1 MSDVYF
7 SGRAVDNTCVG
18 ASFTS
23 EGNATLII
31 IKRCSCVDLG
41 YGGSSNYLY
50 DGAAG
55 LQLQGNVVAD
65 IKDCSFVG
73 NRGAGLFAIQSN
85 VSIYN
90 CSFSGNV
97 AQRGAALNAISVRF
111 LNVTGSRF
119 LNNKAY
125 TGAAIRITE
134 PYESL
139 NSTKILINNCFFQ
152 NNQAEVGGGIHTFHL
167 LSPVLLSASTFM
179 HNNASIG
186 AAIYAGDKGCCQKH
200 YGVSLIDVKVIEN
213 VCMPCTNDAK
223 GAVVYCKGTDYLN
236 ISSSSYSGSQF
247 IGNYPQGAI
256 QGIGANLNLSGMVS
270 FQNNSGVN
278 GSAIYLTNDAHLY
291 FHENC
296 TVYFSDNI
304 ATIRGGAIYIEGDVS
319 KLTHNLSS
327 CAVHFIGNGN
337 YSIAFQGN
345 HANIAGDSIYA
356 TPIYDCLL
364 ESNSACNST
373 CYPTKRS
380 DYDTYYMMHD
390 SSNNQTT
397 NSLFLSN

>member
-1 MSDVYF
+1 
-7 SGRAVDNTCVG
+7 
-18 ASFTS
+18 
-23 EGNATLII
+23 
-31 IKRCSCVDLG
+31 
-41 YGGSSNYLY
+41 
-50 DGAAG
+50 
-55 LQLQGNVVAD
+55 
-65 IKDCSFVG
+65 
-73 NRGAGLFAIQSN
+73 
-85 VSIYN
+85 
-90 CSFSGNV
+90 
-97 AQRGAALNAISVRF
+97 
-111 LNVTGSRF
+111 
-119 LNNKAY
+119 
-125 TGAAIRITE
+125 
-134 PYESL
+134 
-139 NSTKILINNCFFQ
+139 
-152 NNQAEVGGGIHTFHL
+152 
-167 LSPVLLSASTFM
+167 M

-213 VCMPCTNDAK
+213 VCMPCTHDAK

-247 IGNYPQGAI
+247 IGNYPQGSI
-256 QGIGANLNLSGMVS
+256 QGIGANLHLSGMVSLS

-304 ATIRGGAIYIEGDVS
+304 ATIRGGAIYIEGDLS
-319 KLTHNLSS
+319 KRTHNLSS

-364 ESNSACNST
+364 ESNRTCNST

-390 SSNNQTT
+390 SSNNHTT
-397 NSLFLSN
+397 NSQLLSFPVKLDLSYCRYGNTWAGPTSNNSEISLYPGATLQCNATLMDYAGSMSPSLVFAEVGVMGGHCILPDTRVRLAFQQRQVLLYGIISLSLYTSSWYGIEMNTRLEYCSVC